1 MQFIAHNKYHMKN
14 IYRIAA
20 SLTVLG
26 AVALSCQKPAGPGE
40 DGTPLDNAIEFAGEQ
55 TPLQTVL
62 VDVASSD
69 LYFAA
74 DAGVKTL
81 EELEGRDYVLLNSGD
96 YTSESEVFETSLTDV
111 PEGFVLAYYKAGE
124 EVVRISSDDHSAITE
139 GTLKAVLDL
148 ESGISCTLDFSMTLV
163 SGETFRGNMAFSA
176 DDLVLVIPDG
186 PVDPPAPEVEY
197 PANPMTFTVNGEESP
212 IGKVFV
218 DTFEEYILVTMTPDA
233 SVESY
238 EEAVTGD
245 DIEYLQFMALPSA
258 LNRDLDLVAEPQ
270 GIYCWDNETGTTA
283 IWTGED
289 GNLVSGKA
297 RLDFNEET
305 GATVLKLAMELSDGT
320 VVGAYAEGVLTEP
333 APEEG
338 GTISFNGDTSP
349 LRAAFYM
356 SEGGYT
362 ALYFTRS
369 EVYSFDDML
378 DNALDFLV
386 VTVPDSCLDGEETSL
401 SDVAE
406 SSIMYVSNETGAY
419 LEAYGGGENGSVFS
433 IMKTAEGEYSTQISA
448 VFDDGT
454 TVDVNYSG
462 VFVPYDYVPEEPN
475 EFTFN
480 GEAQAI
486 QSALV
491 DKSDAE
497 IWHIYL
503 SPVGGLEYVSEFE
516 DPYNDAVYITA
527 PAEAFNIGAGVGF
540 STYKDTL
547 KFEYAGN
554 TWQYDDMGT
563 LEVYLDGNSLTVD
576 FTTYGELKGHYSGTA
591 VILE

>member
-1 MQFIAHNKYHMKN
+1 MKN

-26 AVALSCQKPAGPGE
+26 SVVFSCQKPAGPGE

-62 VDVASSD
+62 VDVASSN

-74 DAGVKTL
+74 DAGVKTI
-81 EELEGRDYVLLNSGD
+81 EELEGRDYVLLNTGD
-96 YTSESEVFETSLTDV
+96 STSESEVFETSLTDV
-111 PEGFVLAYYKAGE
+111 ADGFVLAYCKAGE

-148 ESGISCTLDFSMTLV
+148 DGGISCTLDFSMTLV
-163 SGETFRGNMAFSA
+163 SGETFRGNMTFSA

-197 PANPMTFTVNGEESP
+197 PAKPMTFTVNGEESP

-245 DIEYLQFMALPSA
+245 DIEYLQFMTLPSA
-258 LNRDLDLVAEPQ
+258 LNKDIDLIAEPQ
-270 GIYCWDNETGTTA
+270 NIYCWDNETETTA
-283 IWTGED
+283 IYAGEG
-289 GNLVSGKA
+289 GNLVAGKA

-305 GATVLKLAMELSDGT
+305 GEAVLKLAMELSDGT
-320 VVGAYAEGVLTEP
+320 IVGAYAEGVLSGP
-333 APEEG
+333 APEDS
-338 GTISFNGDTSP
+338 GTITVNGETDP
-349 LRAAFYM
+349 VRAAFYM
-356 SEGGYT
+356 VDGDYT

-369 EVYSFDDML
+369 EVYYFDEMYESARDYLCIML
-378 DNALDFLV
+378 
-386 VTVPDSCLDGEETSL
+386 PSSCFDGEEMSL
-401 SDVAE
+401 ADVSDPNAMIIYKDNLGGNE
-406 SSIMYVSNETGAY
+406 SIVYGGDASDATFTVSN
-419 LEAYGGGENGSVFS
+419 
-433 IMKTAEGEYSTQISA
+433 TAEGEYSAVIS
-448 VFDDGT
+448 VTFDDKT
-454 TVDVNYSG
+454 SVSVNYTG

-480 GEAQAI
+480 GETQSI

-516 DPYNDAVYITA
+516 DPYNDSVHITA
-527 PAEAFNIGAGVGF
+527 PAEAFNIGYGVGF
-540 STYKDTL
+540 STYKDIL

-576 FTTYGELKGHYSGTA
+576 FTTYGDLKGHYSGTS
-591 VILE
+591 VIVE